1 MHLHMSTKCQ
11 LFCPGDNAL
20 NTLAEKCHRCTKTQ
34 SLKKS
39 HYRIWQFNTLRPRQN
54 GRHFADDILKCIF
67 LNENVLNSIKI
78 SLKFIPKGPIH
89 YIAALV
95 QIMVWRRSGDKPLSE
110 PVMIILLMHICSSRP
125 TVELWTMGWP
135 KPPCIFI
142 LIKISIEVYIII
154 IVFVVRTFDWTA

>member
-1 MHLHMSTKCQ
+1 MSTKCQ

-67 LNENVLNSIKI
+67 LNENALNLIKI
-78 SLKFIPKGPIH
+78 SLKFIPKGPINNTS
-89 YIAALV
+89 ALV
-95 QIMVWRRSGDKPLSE
+95 QIMAWRRPCNKPLSE
-110 PVMIILLMHICSSRP
+110 PVMIISLVHICGSRP
-125 TVELWTMGWP
+125 TVELWTMGSL
-135 KPPCIFI
+135 KTPCIFI
-142 LIKISIEVYIII
+142 LIKLVLKYI
-154 IVFVVRTFDWTA
+154 